1 MKRIGGLCEK
11 DRWLVDFNGPI
22 SLAAFRLSQCLQLI
36 VNKLIDCHASDINHF
51 ITNASRNYILMTH

>member
-36 VNKLIDCHASDINHF
+36 VIKLIDCRA
-51 ITNASRNYILMTH
+51 